1 MSQYGSI
8 GAGAFSGDM
17 EREKQYQADE
27 QARFNRRMQRQQ
39 FEEEQKRNK
48 PKMVSVKDEWG
59 DSNRKYIDAKGNV
72 KTRKVG
78 GFAHTRRVS
87 REDLEWEENH
97 NRKLEEWKQKDED
110 RKRTQER
117 EDKESKAKE
126 DLLNQQWIHRN
137 DEHERKK
144 KEWKAQDE
152 DRKRAQERED
162 KEWDAQRKD
171 AEWNQGYQQREQE
184 MKQQSLN
191 FQQMLAQDELERKRE
206 MRRRE
211 DAQYEQLMKQQ
222 ADARAQQE
230 ASFASLLRYGVQAGD
245 MGKNGMILIPPAY
258 IDQFNKT
265 NGSQLGGIAILTRND
280 RGEALD
286 YPQVMLMNRDAQGQ
300 VVPGG
305 VMSNAQVRM
314 MFEAFPDVSEE
325 MAKKA
330 GLTGGSGNS
339 AWLRA
344 LGVKTPTA
352 RNEERSDSASRRDAV
367 EYYKSALEM
376 IGKRK
381 AALMVHDSVT
391 DKPIPPNKA
400 DNPQAYDEFQRLLQ
414 DERYYQDAWG
424 RLIGIDARPRVGDGA
439 SANEAGSA
447 PKQENKPKWR
457 PKHNLGKL
465 GMRGAL

>member
-1 MSQYGSI
+1 MAAFTNWKSAGSAANQSSLQSI
-8 GAGAFSGDM
+8 QLA
-17 EREKQYQADE
+17 QADE
-27 QARFNRRMQRQQ
+27 RMRQQREDAAWSRKRKQAQDAENARRFNAQQRNADRAFEAQREEAAWNRKRQQ
-39 FEEEQKRNK
+39 
-48 PKMVSVKDEWG
+48 
-59 DSNRKYIDAKGNV
+59 
-72 KTRKVG
+72 
-78 GFAHTRRVS
+78 
-87 REDLEWEENH
+87 
-97 NRKLEEWKQKDED
+97 
-110 RKRTQER
+110 
-117 EDKESKAKE
+117 
-126 DLLNQQWIHRN
+126 
-137 DEHERKK
+137 
-144 KEWKAQDE
+144 AQDAE
-152 DRKRAQERED
+152 SARRFEAQQRNADRAF
-162 KEWDAQRKD
+162 DAQRED
-171 AEWNQGYQQREQE
+171 AAWNRAYQQRAQD
-184 MKQQSLN
+184 

-230 ASFASLLRYGVQAGD
+230 ASFASLLRYGVQAGERD
-245 MGKNGMILIPPAY
+245 DKGTILIPPAY

-286 YPQVMLMNRDAQGQ
+286 YPQVMLMKRNAQGQ
-300 VVPGG
+300 IIPDG

-352 RNEERSDSASRRDAV
+352 RNEASSDSAFRRDAG

-381 AALMVHDSVT
+381 AALMRNDAVT
-391 DKPIPPNKA
+391 NTNVPPNKET
-400 DNPQAYDEFQRLLQ
+400 DPQAYEEFQRLLQ
-414 DERYYQDAWG
+414 DERYYQEAWG
-424 RLIGIDARPRVGDGA
+424 RLIGIDARSRDGDGA
-439 SANEAGSA
+439 PVKEAGGA

-457 PKHNLGKL
+457 PKHNLGNL
-465 GMRGAL
+465 GMHGAI